1 MPRRNLKDRNIR
13 KIFKSSRSYVI
24 TLPIEVVKNLGWKER
39 QKIVIRQRGKKIII
53 EDWKRRP

>member
-24 TLPIEVVKNLGWKER
+24 TLPIEVVKNLGWRAVCPPQAEEAKDYH
-39 QKIVIRQRGKKIII
+39 KT
-53 EDWKRRP
+53 KR

>member
-24 TLPIEVVKNLGWKER
+24 TLPIEVVKNLGWKEK
-39 QKIVIRQRGKKIII
+39 QKIIIRQRGKKIII
-53 EDWKRRP
+53 EDWKK